1 MLHTSSVYP
10 QFQHHGATRGVTGS
24 CHRFIADE
32 SHHYLVDCGIFQ
44 GSDMNGQS
52 ALDANRID
60 FDIRLVKALVVTHVH
75 IDHIGRLPYLIAAGF
90 DGPIICSVPSAKL
103 LPLVIEDALKVGFT
117 RDRKLIENFLDKVHA
132 MLHPLPYGH
141 WFPLVSSDASNTVNV
156 ALRLQR
162 AGHILG
168 SAYVEFDTHY
178 PNATAHQ
185 VSSYRT
191 VFSGDL
197 GAPHAPLLP
206 APVSPISA
214 DMVIIESTYGNREH
228 EDRTLRKQRLKQA
241 ISHALTN
248 GGTVIV
254 PAFSIGRTQELLY
267 ELETLISEGDVEWQ
281 ALEVVVD
288 SPLAARFT
296 AVYRELKPYWDDEA
310 QAKLSEGRHPL
321 NFENVYTVDS
331 HETHMQT
338 VRYLAT
344 SGKPAIVI
352 AASGMAA
359 GGRVVNYLKA
369 MLEDARHAVLFV
381 GYQAHGTLGHDIQK
395 YGSTSSRK
403 HKRYAGNDKGSGW
416 VDIDGQRYT
425 IQADVMTIG
434 GYSAHADKNDLLR
447 FIAEIPTLPG
457 CVRIVHGDESA
468 KAEFKQAL
476 YTLANERGCDIHVEV
491 PKS

>member
-1 MLHTSSVYP
+1 MSHTSSIYP

-32 SHHYLVDCGIFQ
+32 AHHYLVDCGIFQ
-44 GSDMNGQS
+44 GSDAGDMS
-52 ALDANRID
+52 ALEANRID
-60 FDIRLVKALVVTHVH
+60 FDISLVKALVVTHVH
-75 IDHIGRLPYLIAAGF
+75 IDHIGRLPYLMSAGF
-90 DGPIICSVPSAKL
+90 EGPIICSVPSAKL

-117 RDRKLIENFLDKVHA
+117 RDRQLIERFLSKVDT

-141 WFPLVSSDASNTVNV
+141 WFSLESHV

-178 PNATAHQ
+178 PNAVA
-185 VSSYRT
+185 SDSYVNVPQQAPSHRT
-191 VFSGDL
+191 IFSGDL

-206 APVSPISA
+206 APVSPVSA
-214 DMVIIESTYGNREH
+214 DTVVIESTYGNREH
-228 EDRTLRKQRLKQA
+228 EDRTLRKLRLKQA
-241 ISHALTN
+241 ITHALIN

-267 ELETLISEGDVEWQ
+267 ELDVLIREGDAAWQ

-296 AVYRELKPYWDDEA
+296 EVYRELKPYWDDEA

-321 NFENVYTVDS
+321 SFENLYTVDT
-331 HETHMQT
+331 HEGHMQT

-344 SGKPAIVI
+344 SGKPAIVL

-369 MLEDARHAVLFV
+369 MLEDERHAVLFV
-381 GYQAHGTLGHDIQK
+381 GYQARGTTGHDIQK
-395 YGSTSSRK
+395 YGSVSKSK
-403 HKRYAGNDKGSGW
+403 SKNKRPGW
-416 VDIDGQRYT
+416 VDMDGQRYT
-425 IQADVMTIG
+425 IQAEVMTIG

-447 FIAEIPTLPG
+447 FIAEIPILPS
-457 CVRIVHGDESA
+457 CVRVVHGDEPA
-468 KAEFKQAL
+468 KAAFRQSLYAL
-476 YTLANERGCDIHVEV
+476 AHERGCDMRVEI
-491 PKS
+491 PES

>member
-1 MLHTSSVYP
+1 MSHTASVFP

-44 GSDMNGQS
+44 GSDAGDMS

-60 FDIRLVKALVVTHVH
+60 FDISLVKALVVTHVH
-75 IDHIGRLPYLIAAGF
+75 IDHIGRLPYLLAAGF

-117 RDRKLIENFLDKVHA
+117 RDRKLIERFLSKVHT
-132 MLHPLPYGH
+132 MLHPLPYDH
-141 WFPLVSSDASNTVNV
+141 WFPLVSDDESGDVNSNVNV
-156 ALRLQR
+156 SVRLQR

-168 SAYVEFDTHY
+168 SAYVEFDMPSHR
-178 PNATAHQ
+178 A
-185 VSSYRT
+185 

-206 APVSPISA
+206 APVSPESA
-214 DMVIIESTYGNREH
+214 DTVIIESTYGNREH

-241 ISHALTN
+241 IIHALTN

-267 ELETLISEGDVEWQ
+267 ELEELILDGDAQWQ

-296 AVYRELKPYWDDEA
+296 EVYRELKPYWDDEA
-310 QAKLSEGRHPL
+310 QAKLSKGRHPL
-321 NFENVYTVDS
+321 NFENLYTVDS

-338 VRYLAT
+338 VRYLAN
-344 SGKPAIVI
+344 SGKPAIVL

-381 GYQAHGTLGHDIQK
+381 GYQARGTHGHDIQK
-395 YGSTSSRK
+395 YGSAR
-403 HKRYAGNDKGSGW
+403 NDKGKGSGW
-416 VDIDGQRYT
+416 VDIDGQRYA
-425 IQADVMTIG
+425 IQAEVMTIG

-447 FIAEIPTLPG
+447 FIADIPTLPS
-457 CVRIVHGDESA
+457 CVRIVHGDEPA
-468 KAEFKQAL
+468 KAAFKQAL
-476 YTLANERGCDIHVEV
+476 YALARERGCGIHIDI
-491 PKS
+491 PTS